1 MIIQCSKSSNKQT
14 SPQNLTI
21 IIIRR
26 KTKREAHPLAEG
38 TISCLPCFVEDVLL
52 AQGSFSPQKL
62 KKIHSARDNKAK
74 SKGVAV
80 CLGRFWDSKVLWWQ
94 RKENSIWCRVFFFT
108 AARTRHLQAVLP
120 PSCGENENGS
130 CWLFFSAGWGEEH
143 RKRTSSQVTILQQIT
158 GTPNGRLDFLG
169 RFYPNRMFGFILY
182 C

>member
-26 KTKREAHPLAEG
+26 KTKRG
-38 TISCLPCFVEDVLL
+38 TSLSRGDNFVSALLCGGRAACSGLFFSSEIEED
-52 AQGSFSPQKL
+52 S
-62 KKIHSARDNKAK
+62 RDNKAK

-143 RKRTSSQVTILQQIT
+143 RKRMSSQVTILQQII